1 MIRRWFRWWLLRAD
15 RAAERRAGEYPLID
29 RDDTRWWPWGAR

>member
-1 MIRRWFRWWLLRAD
+1 MIRRWFRWWLLRAET
-15 RAAERRAGEYPLID
+15 AAERRAGEYPFD